1 MKLEAFSTLEAVLAE
16 GSFAAAAT
24 VMNLTPSAV
33 SMQMKHLEQYL
44 GRPLFHRS
52 GLQVRATEAAHQV
65 MAAMRDGL
73 HQIDAMRRRHTTAVE
88 GTLRLGLIESIQ
100 PVLLPGT
107 MRRLRD
113 LHPRLAVRPR
123 RGRSSGLTDDVKA
136 GQLDAAVVAQPE
148 TGRVAGLSW
157 SPLLTR
163 ELLLIAPPEERG
175 ATAQDLLSRY
185 DWIRYDRQTTTG
197 AMAARYVRRLMPA
210 KRSALELDSVTA
222 IVAMVSEGLGVSVVQ
237 IMDPGVCEMYPVK
250 ILRLGTSL
258 QISVVTRKDDADHRG
273 LLALREAME
282 HVVRTRGHH
291 LWPIDR

>member
-44 GRPLFHRS
+44 GQPLFHRA
-52 GLQVRATEAAHQV
+52 GLQVRPTEAAHRV

-100 PVLLPGT
+100 PLLLPGT

-113 LHPRLAVRPR
+113 LHPRLVVRPR
-123 RGRSSGLTDDVKA
+123 RGRSGGLIDDVKA

-163 ELLLIAPPEERG
+163 ELVLIAPPAERG
-175 ATAQDLLSRY
+175 ATAAELLARY
-185 DWIRYDRQTTTG
+185 DWIRYDRQTSTG
-197 AMAARYVRRLMPA
+197 AMAARYVRQLMPE
-210 KRSALELDSVTA
+210 KRSTLELDTVTA
-222 IVAMVSEGLGVSVVQ
+222 IAAMVSEGLGVSVVQ
-237 IMDPGVCEMYPVK
+237 IMDPSLCELYPVEV
-250 ILRLGTSL
+250 LRLGSFL

-282 HVVRTRGHH
+282 QVVKVKRTER
-291 LWPIDR
+291 L

>member
-44 GRPLFHRS
+44 GQPLFHRA
-52 GLQVRATEAAHQV
+52 GLQVRPTEAAHRV

-73 HQIDAMRRRHTTAVE
+73 HEIDAMRRRHTTVVE

-100 PVLLPGT
+100 PLLLPGT

-113 LHPRLAVRPR
+113 LHPRLVVRPR
-123 RGRSSGLTDDVKA
+123 RGRSGGLTDDVKA

-163 ELLLIAPPEERG
+163 ELVLIAPPAERG
-175 ATAQDLLSRY
+175 ATAADLLARY
-185 DWIRYDRQTTTG
+185 DWIRYDRQTSTG
-197 AMAARYVRRLMPA
+197 AMAARYVRQLMPE
-210 KRSALELDSVTA
+210 KRSTLELDTVTA
-222 IVAMVSEGLGVSVVQ
+222 IAAMVSEGLGVSVVQ
-237 IMDPGVCEMYPVK
+237 IMDPGICELYPVE
-250 ILRLGTSL
+250 ILRLGSFL
-258 QISVVTRKDDADHRG
+258 QISVVTRKDDAEHRG

-282 HVVRTRGHH
+282 HVVKAKQSQRR
-291 LWPIDR
+291 

>member
-16 GSFAAAAT
+16 GSFAAAAA

-33 SMQMKHLEQYL
+33 SMQMKQLEQYL
-44 GRPLFHRS
+44 GQALFHRA
-52 GLQVRATEAAHQV
+52 GLRVQPTDAAHRV
-65 MAAMRDGL
+65 VAAMRDGL
-73 HQIDAMRRRHTTAVE
+73 HQIDAMRRRHTTTVE

-107 MRRLRD
+107 LRRLRD
-113 LHPRLAVRPR
+113 LHPRLVVRPR

-136 GQLDAAVVAQPE
+136 SQLDAAVVAQPE
-148 TGRVAGLSW
+148 AGRVAGLAW

-163 ELLLIAPPEERG
+163 ELLLIGPPGERG
-175 ATAQDLLSRY
+175 ATAHDLLARY
-185 DWIRYDRQTTTG
+185 DWIRYDRQTVTG
-197 AMAARYVRRLMPA
+197 AMAARYVRSVMPE

-237 IMDPGVCEMYPVK
+237 IMDPGVCELYPVAA
-250 ILRLGTSL
+250 LRLGASL
-258 QISVVTRKDDADHRG
+258 QISIVTRKDDVDHRG

-282 HVVRTRGHH
+282 YVVKARSRRLSMQT
-291 LWPIDR
+291 P

>member
-44 GRPLFHRS
+44 GQPLFHRA
-52 GLQVRATEAAHQV
+52 GLQVRPTEAAHRV

-73 HQIDAMRRRHTTAVE
+73 HEIDAMRRRHTTAVE

-100 PVLLPGT
+100 PLLLPGT

-123 RGRSSGLTDDVKA
+123 RGRSAGLTDDVKA

-163 ELLLIAPPEERG
+163 ELVLIAPPTERG
-175 ATAQDLLSRY
+175 ATAADLLARY
-185 DWIRYDRQTTTG
+185 DWIRYDRTTSTG
-197 AMAARYVRRLMPA
+197 AMAARYVRQLMPE
-210 KRSALELDSVTA
+210 KRSTLELDTVTA
-222 IVAMVSEGLGVSVVQ
+222 IAAMVSEGLGVSVVQ
-237 IMDPGVCEMYPVK
+237 IMDPSICELYPVE
-250 ILRLGTSL
+250 ILRLGSSL

-282 HVVRTRGHH
+282 HVVKAKQSPRR
-291 LWPIDR
+291 

>member
-44 GRPLFHRS
+44 GQPLFHRA
-52 GLQVRATEAAHQV
+52 GLQVRPTEAAHRV
-65 MAAMRDGL
+65 MAAMRDAL
-73 HQIDAMRRRHTTAVE
+73 HEIDAMRRRHTTAVE

-100 PVLLPGT
+100 PLLLPGT

-113 LHPRLAVRPR
+113 LHPRLVVRPR
-123 RGRSSGLTDDVKA
+123 RGRSAGLIDDVKA

-163 ELLLIAPPEERG
+163 ELVLIAPPTERG
-175 ATAQDLLSRY
+175 ATAADLLARY
-185 DWIRYDRQTTTG
+185 DWIRYDRQTSTG
-197 AMAARYVRRLMPA
+197 AMAARYVRQLMPE
-210 KRSALELDSVTA
+210 KRSTLELDTVTA
-222 IVAMVSEGLGVSVVQ
+222 IAAMVSEGLGVSVVQ
-237 IMDPGVCEMYPVK
+237 IMDPSICELYPVE
-250 ILRLGTSL
+250 ILRLGSSL

-282 HVVRTRGHH
+282 HVVRAKHSQR
-291 LWPIDR
+291 L